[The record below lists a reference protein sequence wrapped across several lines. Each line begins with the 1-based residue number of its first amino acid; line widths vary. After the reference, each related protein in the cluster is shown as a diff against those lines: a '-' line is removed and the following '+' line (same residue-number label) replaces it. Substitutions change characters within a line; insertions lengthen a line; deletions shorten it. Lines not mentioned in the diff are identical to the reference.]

1 MITRIDVTYNWSV
14 DYDEKSILVLLAL
27 KPKMTYGEI
36 INVIVNEGGYVDS
49 KGIIHKGTA
58 KNKVYTLN

>member
-1 MITRIDVTYNWSV
+1 MIARIGVTYNWSV

-36 INVIVNEGGYVDS
+36 LNVIINEGGYVDS
-49 KGIIHKGTA
+49 EGIIHKGTA
-58 KNKVYTLN
+58 ENKVYTLN